1 MRERGASIRVRSD
14 RASDEVAR
22 VVDLFHLNRFGSYYK
37 FSQEKMIDICH
48 GGIGVKYHSLSYQLF
63 VMTSPVEFSTDEFRA
78 KQVEMA

>member
-1 MRERGASIRVRSD
+1 MRSD

-48 GGIGVKYHSLSYQLF
+48 GGIGVKYHSLSY
-63 VMTSPVEFSTDEFRA
+63 
-78 KQVEMA
+78 

>member
-37 FSQEKMIDICH
+37 FRQEKMIDICY
-48 GGIGVKYHSLSYQLF
+48 GGSDVKYHSLSY
-63 VMTSPVEFSTDEFRA
+63 
-78 KQVEMA
+78 